1 MSLKGRKVF
10 IRKNG
15 TQKGGGL
22 YKWTPFD
29 DEKKANKKGQVGKYF
44 CTTPLGS
51 QGNDFV
57 TTYTYEVIIVGT
69 STQRLAYVQCDYVK

>member
-10 IRKNG
+10 VRKNG
-15 TQKGGGL
+15 SQQGGGL

-29 DEKKANKKGQVGKYF
+29 NQKDKRDTPKELFF

-51 QGNDFV
+51 KGNDLIS
-57 TTYTYEVIIVGT
+57 TYSYVIILENGEAKR
-69 STQRLAYVQCDYVK
+69 SAYVQCDYVL